1 MKPPDFRITV
11 RRLMIAMVFVA
22 FYLATYRALVY
33 RDLFHGS
40 TRHQSQVVECYS
52 YLPRSCSVLFE
63 PANRLDRAIRPSYWS
78 TPSSVF

>member
-1 MKPPDFRITV
+1 MKPPDFRMTLP
-11 RRLMIAMVFVA
+11 RLMLAIVFVA
-22 FYLATYRALVY
+22 FYLAIYRALVY

-40 TRHQSQVVECYS
+40 TRHQNECVELYS
-52 YLPRSCSVLFE
+52 HVHGFCSVLFD